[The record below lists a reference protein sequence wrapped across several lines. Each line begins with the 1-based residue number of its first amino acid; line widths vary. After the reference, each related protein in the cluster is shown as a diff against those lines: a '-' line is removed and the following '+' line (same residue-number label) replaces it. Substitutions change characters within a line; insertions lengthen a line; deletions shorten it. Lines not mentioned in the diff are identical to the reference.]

1 MGGKGREESWPS
13 PRGESLRLWLGLQ
26 LCHAS
31 QADRQGIRA
40 SFLRNLATRDPA
52 FCWPYFLE
60 ASLEAAAVVF
70 QLLTADL
77 WGRRPVLLL
86 GTLVLGL
93 APLLLL
99 AGAQCECGALQ
110 AGRVVMCGWGFAQW
124 WWGSRRGRHRA

>member
-1 MGGKGREESWPS
+1 MRVHGSGWACSFAVPPRLIGG
-13 PRGESLRLWLGLQ
+13 
-26 LCHAS
+26 
-31 QADRQGIRA
+31 GIRA

-60 ASLEAAAVVF
+60 ASLEAAATVF